1 MKRIGVIIVLF
12 IVGVGALGTV
22 YFYLLPENNISQVWN
37 ALPTSIRIERDTLT
51 LGTVKYGEKRKI
63 AFQIHNRGDEPLLV
77 HDVQPSCGC
86 TGVEWS
92 RKPVRPGGTVAI
104 HIVFEP
110 NSLGRFMKSIDV
122 LCNTAQHMHKLHLR
136 GEVVE

>member
-1 MKRIGVIIVLF
+1 MKRIGIIITFLIAGVL
-12 IVGVGALGTV
+12 ALGV
-22 YFYLLPENNISQVWN
+22 ACYALFSKDRMSQHI
-37 ALPTSIRIERDTLT
+37 LPTSIRIERDTLA
-51 LGTVKYGEKRKI
+51 LGIVKYGEKRNV
-63 AFQIHNRGDEPLLV
+63 AFQIRNTGNKPLFI

-92 RKPVRPGGTVAI
+92 RKPVSPGGTIVI

-110 NSLGRFMKSIDV
+110 NSLGHFMKSVDV
-122 LCNTAQHMHKLHLR
+122 MCNTVQHIHKLHLR